1 MTRYAFFLRFFT
13 ALTIALLLSGP
24 NGAEGATNK
33 HVKAESCKVHAFYY
47 LWYGTPE
54 HDDGKYLHWN
64 HEVLPHWDSVQN
76 VRLKHVIGKRFG
88 KYRKSFVSSYSQ
100 QIFLLTR
107 Q

>member
-1 MTRYAFFLRFFT
+1 MTRYAFFLRFST

-88 KYRKSFVSSYSQ
+88 KFRKSFVSSYSQ